1 MQRLLDFLYQQRE
14 VAVFIGLE
22 IVSAW
27 LLVNF
32 NNRYNASFLN
42 SSNEVSASVTQTSN
56 DVSDYFKLTD
66 INEQL
71 MLENARLQQE
81 LRLLRT
87 DKYAFIDT
95 VDQYRVIGARVIN
108 NTFDRGANF
117 ITISA
122 GRKDSISVGMGVI
135 SSFGVVGQVKSV
147 TNNFATIYSLLHPKL
162 LVSSMLKRTDTKC
175 TVQWD
180 QETYD
185 RASVKYIPRHIKLQ
199 EGDSIVTSGFNSVFP
214 DNILVGVV
222 DELNLEEHMT
232 FYEAKLK
239 LATDFTSLYQVFVI
253 NDLLKSEKDSLEL
266 P

>member
-14 VAVFIGLE
+14 IAVFIGLE
-22 IVSAW
+22 ILSAW
-27 LLVNF
+27 LLINF

-42 SSNEVSASVTQTSN
+42 SSNEAAASLTQTSN
-56 DVSDYFKLTD
+56 NINDYFQLTEV
-66 INEQL
+66 NEQL
-71 MLENARLQQE
+71 MLENERLQQE

-87 DKYAFIDT
+87 EAFSYLDT
-95 VDQYRVIGARVIN
+95 VDQYQVVGARVIN
-108 NTFDRGANF
+108 NTFDRSANF

-122 GRKDSISVGMGVI
+122 GRKDSVEVGMGVI

-162 LVSSMLKRTDTKC
+162 LISSKVKRTDTKC

-180 QETYD
+180 QEHYD
-185 RASVKYIPRHIKLQ
+185 RAGLKYIPRHIRLN

-214 DNILVGVV
+214 ENILIGTI

-232 FYEAKLK
+232 FYEAKIK
-239 LATDFTSLYQVFVI
+239 LATDFTSLYHVFVI
-253 NDLLKSEKDSLEL
+253 KDLFKPEKDSLAIQ
-266 P
+266 